1 MFMVDSKIFLG
12 LVMPNQY
19 CHIVNI
25 KLVSGVA
32 FLGKKPLTPDPY
44 IQYNFTIW
52 QISLMTNLQVC
63 ANKISRI
70 LAAYYFSKELLSM
83 DLYVEVPSL
92 QEWCTCNINL
102 PFSGM
107 QSTMYLP
114 SSHWHSYSPMLSP
127 DDSTWPAGQEVR
139 FKWKYETSFCD
150 YTKMMISYIKCD
162 WLYEK
167 GSYSWSQ
174 LHTFGIP

>member
-1 MFMVDSKIFLG
+1 MVDPKIFLG

-92 QEWCTCNINL
+92 QEWFNRVYL
-102 PFSGM
+102 QY
-107 QSTMYLP
+107 QSSLFWYAV
-114 SSHWHSYSPMLSP
+114 
-127 DDSTWPAGQEVR
+127 DDVLTIVALTLILANVITWWQHMTSRTGGEVQMEIWD
-139 FKWKYETSFCD
+139 F
-150 YTKMMISYIKCD
+150 IL
-162 WLYEK
+162 WLY
-167 GSYSWSQ
+167 Q
-174 LHTFGIP
+174 NDD